1 MLYRQIN
8 TDGFG
13 IRCVMWK
20 CPHTFGYLSIYPP
33 ASHYSTSLFF
43 IICCSLVTSAPSS
56 LIFSSSITTSFLFPL
71 SRDWLTVC
79 CVYFGLQGDV
89 GLPGPSG
96 TPGDGSLRSE
106 QTLTIYKG
114 DQVTQQVKGRS
125 WGCSA
130 STTHTHTHTL
140 TTISHMD
147 VVGFDHKN
155 DIPKSTQQAVQ
166 C

>member
-1 MLYRQIN
+1 MCNVKVSPYLWLLIHLSPCFTLFYFFI
-8 TDGFG
+8 FHHLLLP
-13 IRCVMWK
+13 
-20 CPHTFGYLSIYPP
+20 CPLCPFL
-33 ASHYSTSLFF
+33 LFF
-43 IICCSLVTSAPSS
+43 SS

-130 STTHTHTHTL
+130 STTHTHTNTHSQPYHTWMWWGL
-140 TTISHMD
+140 ITKMTSLNPH
-147 VVGFDHKN
+147 
-155 DIPKSTQQAVQ
+155 SRQ
-166 C
+166 CNVRN